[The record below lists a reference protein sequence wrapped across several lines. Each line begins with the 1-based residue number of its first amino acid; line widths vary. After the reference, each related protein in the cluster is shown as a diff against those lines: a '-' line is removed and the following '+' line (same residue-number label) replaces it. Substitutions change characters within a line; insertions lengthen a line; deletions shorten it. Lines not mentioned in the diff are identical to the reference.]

1 MVANAKNK
9 NRSVNFGF
17 LKVGDLMNV
26 CGYVR
31 VSSDGQTENYS
42 IPQQQKAIR
51 SYCKAKGWNLVKMYV
66 DGGYTGANINRPALQ
81 ELIADILAVWVIS
94 VYCSN
99 GFTPVYI
106 TLKSDIIIIGFEIV
120 FSYAEGVA

>member
-1 MVANAKNK
+1 MK
-9 NRSVNFGF
+9 
-17 LKVGDLMNV
+17 V

-51 SYCKAKGWNLVKMYV
+51 SYCKAKQWNLVKMYV

-81 ELIADILAVWVIS
+81 ELIADIKAYDLVLVFKLDRLS
-94 VYCSN
+94 RKQKD
-99 GFTPVYI
+99 
-106 TLKSDIIIIGFEIV
+106 TLELIEKQIKPKVSK
-120 FSYAEGVA
+120 

>member
-1 MVANAKNK
+1 
-9 NRSVNFGF
+9 
-17 LKVGDLMNV
+17 MNV

-51 SYCKAKGWNLVKMYV
+51 SYCKAKEWDLVKMYV

-81 ELIADILAVWVIS
+81 ELIEIFEKNGTKFASISENFDTSTPLGMAMIGILSTFAQLAPLI
-94 VYCSN
+94 
-99 GFTPVYI
+99 
-106 TLKSDIIIIGFEIV
+106 
-120 FSYAEGVA
+120 